1 MEIKKGQ
8 IINFQTITGA
18 RIPEPVE
25 IPQGT
30 SLATIRNSR
39 ILTSLS
45 DIGQWGRV
53 AAIIDRLNWPV
64 EILIRSA
71 IERGD
76 VVESVEAI
84 APLKDTKGQ
93 VGELIIGPD
102 SVQLWQE
109 KGHVLI
115 TGRLPVQTAEN
126 TQKSTV
132 ISSVNQPNQPKET
145 RVIESVGVF
154 ADQTSNP
161 YLQAPA
167 DLKKA
172 A

>member
-1 MEIKKGQ
+1 MEINKGQ
-8 IINFQTITGA
+8 IINFQTITSA
-18 RIPEPVE
+18 RVPEPAE

-39 ILTSLS
+39 IFTSSS
-45 DIGQWGRV
+45 DLGQWGRV

-64 EILIRSA
+64 GILVRSA

-76 VVESVEAI
+76 TVESVEVT
-84 APLKDTKGQ
+84 APLKDTEGK

-109 KGHVLI
+109 RGHVLI
-115 TGRLPVQTAEN
+115 TGRLPEQTA
-126 TQKSTV
+126 
-132 ISSVNQPNQPKET
+132 ISSVNQHPNQPKEAT
-145 RVIESVGVF
+145 
-154 ADQTSNP
+154 DQTSNP

-167 DLKKA
+167 VLKKA